1 MLANYL
7 RKRGGV
13 VPKRFAVGREPGAV
27 RELSD
32 GICGISGT
40 KPAPSGH
47 CCFTLKDYALV
58 IADGGAIVR
67 EAAGAPAGTDVKLMF
82 ARALWALP

>member
-1 MLANYL
+1 M
-7 RKRGGV
+7 
-13 VPKRFAVGREPGAV
+13 PKRFAVSREPGAV

-40 KPAPSGH
+40 KLPPSGH

-67 EAAGAPAGTDVKLMF
+67 EAADAPAGTDVKHMF
-82 ARALWALP
+82 ARALCELP